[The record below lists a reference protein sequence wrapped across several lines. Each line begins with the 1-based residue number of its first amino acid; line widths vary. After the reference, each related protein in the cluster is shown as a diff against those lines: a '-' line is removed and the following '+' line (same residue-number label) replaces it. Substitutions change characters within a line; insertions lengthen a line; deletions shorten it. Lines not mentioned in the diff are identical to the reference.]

1 MIRALPLALLLS
13 LLGPGAPASR
23 AATAPRPVLPATM
36 PADSVKPGMT
46 GVGLSVFSG
55 TSVDSFQLTIL
66 GVLKGN
72 RPGADLILAQA
83 KGPYLERTGIIAGMS
98 GSPVY
103 IDGKLI
109 GAVSYTWAFTKDPVA
124 GITPI
129 REMLSSLEPKP
140 AAPDRPDEKMESSDA
155 RYGALDLPPG
165 TASPVPGEARPIVTP
180 LALSGFT
187 PEALRYMTPWLD
199 EHGFVSA
206 PGGSSPGG
214 GSCDSIV
221 PGSAVGVELVRG
233 DMSATAIGT
242 ATWRDGNRVLAFGHP
257 FYALGR
263 VQLPMTAAT
272 IHTVFASQQIS
283 TKVGSA
289 TRTCGTLVADRSVG
303 IAGELGPAPS
313 MIPLHV
319 AIHGPQGRE
328 RRYNF
333 EIARSRSLTPG
344 LASATI
350 VSSISEALF
359 DVGLATTRYDLTYW
373 LNGGKEVLRRG
384 NAIVAPAPLS
394 GAGDDVSQTLFLLL
408 VNRFEPVRL
417 DSLRADI
424 AVEEGLD
431 QATLTSV
438 RVRPT
443 TAAPGEMVQ
452 VELSIRPSRE
462 KEETRVVTLRI
473 PEGTPPGDLTVR
485 ACNGPDTDKWEHD
498 RAPETFEPQS
508 MDQLLGI
515 LTRERRGDQLF
526 VQLYRE
532 QKGVTVHGGEI
543 SQAPPSVLDVLGG
556 GAKTGESGPVKGA
569 TLVETKVETGR
580 VVGGCEQATLTVLP
594 YRPR

>member
-1 MIRALPLALLLS
+1 MMRLLSVLLLGFV
-13 LLGPGAPASR
+13 LGAPASR
-23 AATAPRPVLPATM
+23 AAAVPLRPGLPATL
-36 PADSVKPGMT
+36 PADSVKAGMS
-46 GVGLSVFSG
+46 GYGLSVFSG
-55 TSVDSFQLTIL
+55 TSVDSFPMTIL

-72 RPGADLILAQA
+72 RPGADLILARA
-83 KGPYLERTGIIAGMS
+83 KGDLLERTGIIAGMS

-103 IDGKLI
+103 IRGKLI
-109 GAVSYTWAFTKDPVA
+109 GAVSYTWAFTKDPIA

-129 REMLSSLEPKP
+129 QEMLSSLQPDGGEKP
-140 AAPDRPDEKMESSDA
+140 ESSESSDA
-155 RYGALDLPPG
+155 RFGALDLPPG
-165 TASPVPGEARPIVTP
+165 TTSPVPGEARPIVTP

-187 PEALRYMTPWLD
+187 PEALRYLGPWLD

-206 PGGSSPGG
+206 PGGGARGG

-242 ATWRDGNRVLAFGHP
+242 ATWREGNRVLAFGHP

-289 TRTCGTLVADRSVG
+289 TKTCGTLVADRSVG
-303 IAGELGPAPS
+303 IAGELGPSPS
-313 MIPLHV
+313 MIPLRV
-319 AIHGPQGRE
+319 SIRGPQGRD
-328 RRYNF
+328 RQYNF

-373 LNGGKEVLRRG
+373 LNGGKEVLKRG
-384 NAIVAPAPLS
+384 NAIVAPAPLG

-417 DSLRADI
+417 DSLHADI
-424 AVEEGLD
+424 SVEEGLD
-431 QATLTSV
+431 QATVTSV

-443 TAAPGEMVQ
+443 MAAPGEEVQ
-452 VELSIRPSRE
+452 VELSILPARQPA
-462 KEETRVVTLRI
+462 ETRVVTLRI
-473 PEGTPPGDLTVR
+473 PPGTPPGDLTVR
-485 ACNGPDTDKWEHD
+485 ACNGADTDKWDRE
-498 RAPETFEPQS
+498 RAPELFEPQS
-508 MDQLLGI
+508 MGQLLG
-515 LTRERRGDQLF
+515 LLSQERRGDRLF

-532 QKGVTVHGGEI
+532 SKGVTVRGQEI

-556 GAKTGESGPVKGA
+556 GAKTGENGPVKGA
-569 TLVETKVETGR
+569 TLVEIPVVTGR
-580 VVGGCEQATLTVLP
+580 VIGGCEQATLTVLP

>member
-1 MIRALPLALLLS
+1 MMRLLSVLLLGFV
-13 LLGPGAPASR
+13 LGAPASR
-23 AATAPRPVLPATM
+23 AAAVPLRPGLPATL
-36 PADSVKPGMT
+36 PADSVKAGMS
-46 GVGLSVFSG
+46 GYGLSVFSG
-55 TSVDSFQLTIL
+55 TSVDSFPMTIL

-72 RPGADLILAQA
+72 RPGADLILARA
-83 KGPYLERTGIIAGMS
+83 KGDLLERTGIIAGMS

-103 IDGKLI
+103 IRGKLI
-109 GAVSYTWAFTKDPVA
+109 GAVSYTWAFTKDPIA

-129 REMLSSLEPKP
+129 QEMLSSLQPDGGEKP
-140 AAPDRPDEKMESSDA
+140 ESSESSDA
-155 RYGALDLPPG
+155 RFGALDLPPG
-165 TASPVPGEARPIVTP
+165 TTSPVPGEARPIVTP

-187 PEALRYMTPWLD
+187 PEALRYLGPWLD

-206 PGGSSPGG
+206 PGGGARGG

-242 ATWRDGNRVLAFGHP
+242 ATWREGNRVLAFGHP

-289 TRTCGTLVADRSVG
+289 TKTCGTLVADRSVG
-303 IAGELGPAPS
+303 IAGELGPSPS
-313 MIPLHV
+313 MIPLRV
-319 AIHGPQGRE
+319 SIRGPQGRD
-328 RRYNF
+328 RQYNF

-373 LNGGKEVLRRG
+373 LNGGKEVLKRG
-384 NAIVAPAPLS
+384 NAIVAPAPLG

-417 DSLRADI
+417 DSLHADI
-424 AVEEGLD
+424 SVEEGLD
-431 QATLTSV
+431 QATVTSV

-443 TAAPGEMVQ
+443 MAAPGEEVQ
-452 VELSIRPSRE
+452 VELSILPARQPA
-462 KEETRVVTLRI
+462 ETRVVTLRI
-473 PEGTPPGDLTVR
+473 PPGTPPGDLTVR
-485 ACNGPDTDKWEHD
+485 ACNGADTDKWDRE
-498 RAPETFEPQS
+498 RAPELFEPQS
-508 MDQLLGI
+508 MDQLLG
-515 LTRERRGDQLF
+515 LLSQERRGDRLF

-532 QKGVTVHGGEI
+532 SKGVTVRGREI

-556 GAKTGESGPVKGA
+556 GAKTGENGPVKGA
-569 TLVETKVETGR
+569 TLVEIPVVTGR
-580 VVGGCEQATLTVLP
+580 VIGGCEQATLTVLP